1 MDDGKRAYACDR
13 SGLTERS
20 EIWGGV
26 RGGVLGP
33 APGVTRPSGSQFR
46 QKFHLFFGSLFWTK
60 NQPFLDQKWTIFGL
74 QKRGFSKEN
83 VDEKHG
89 FSKHA
94 KSQK

>member
-1 MDDGKRAYACDR
+1 MFWYCWRIF
-13 SGLTERS
+13 
-20 EIWGGV
+20 EIKNFEKPSLGRGP
-26 RGGVLGP
+26 GGVLGR
-33 APGVTRPSGSQFR
+33 APGVTRPVGTQFR

-60 NQPFLDQKWTIFGL
+60 NQPFLNQKWTIFGF